1 MSAANLLN
9 GERAEPGEVGATL
22 RTARETAGYSVAD
35 VAEQMC
41 LSPHNIEDLE
51 AERFE
56 RFPVAVFL
64 RGYLTS
70 YARLLGV
77 APEPL
82 LEAYDRQGFGPP
94 QLYSAGTVQEK
105 ARGSELTVT
114 ITTLSVIAALI
125 VLALLWWQEQWGGTG
140 GTRAPDPVAEQPA
153 EPGPAP
159 GGEEGP
165 GEPDSTSTAAS
176 GAAGDASAPGPVGG
190 EISDSTEGSALP
202 GSPTSETRAVSP
214 LVAAEAPAGDG
225 VPSDESA
232 VPVPVPVPV
241 PGEDGPVAS
250 IADSG
255 ESTPPPPETIP
266 SSPSEETAVATT
278 EAAASPPLSATG
290 STTGRTGDTAPVSLV
305 IRVRED
311 CWLMVRDVDDRL
323 IYRDLATAGEVLGL
337 SGAPPIRIVA
347 GYARGIEVEYNGESF
362 DLSPFIEQ
370 DTGTARFRLGS

>member
-1 MSAANLLN
+1 MSVSSLLN

-22 RTARETAGYSVAD
+22 RTARESAGYSIAD
-35 VAEQMC
+35 VAERMC

-70 YARLLGV
+70 YARLLGI

-82 LEAYDRQGFGPP
+82 LEAYERQGFGPP
-94 QLYSAGTVQEK
+94 QLYSAGTVQER

-114 ITTLSVIAALI
+114 ITTLAVIAALI
-125 VLALLWWQEQWGGTG
+125 VLAVLWWREQWGETG
-140 GTRAPDPVAEQPA
+140 GTPAPGPVAERPA

-165 GEPDSTSTAAS
+165 EEPDSTSTAAS
-176 GAAGDASAPGPVGG
+176 GPAGDASAPGPAGG
-190 EISDSTEGSALP
+190 EIPDSAEGSALP
-202 GSPTSETRAVSP
+202 GSPTSETRTDSP
-214 LVAAEAPAGDG
+214 LAAAEAPAGG
-225 VPSDESA
+225 SVPSGESA
-232 VPVPVPVPV
+232 VPGTVPG
-241 PGEDGPVAS
+241 GEDGPGAT

-255 ESTPPPPETIP
+255 ESTPTSPEMIP
-266 SSPSEETAVATT
+266 SSPSEETAVAPT
-278 EAAASPPLSATG
+278 EVAASPPLSETG
-290 STTGRTGDTAPVSLV
+290 STTGRTGDAAPVSLV

-323 IYRDLATAGEVLGL
+323 IYRDLAAAGEVLGL